1 VCQNG
6 FLKLSRRK
14 SFGLLAGL
22 AAPTT
27 LAQAPQPPPSS
38 PPDALLESAR
48 NELKSET
55 QRIAAVNLPRDVA
68 PAFRFRA

>member
-1 VCQNG
+1 LCQNG

-22 AAPTT
+22 AAPAAV
-27 LAQAPQPPPSS
+27 AQAPQTQPSS

-48 NELKSET
+48 NELKSAA
-55 QRIAAVNLPRDVA
+55 QRVATVKLPRDVA